1 MQRKSDSLSDA
12 EIKAAKYENKIYRL
26 YDGGGLYLNVTP
38 SGGKWWR
45 FKYRF
50 KRKEKC
56 LSLGTYPI
64 TGLEDARR
72 SRDAAK
78 ELLLQDIDPSE
89 IRKQEKA
96 RSKAEHLEG
105 QRLPSVRV
113 SFDGRIEIWKGS
125 NTMRLTWDEARFIA
139 NLLTNITR

>member
-1 MQRKSDSLSDA
+1 MQRKSNSLSDA
-12 EIKAAKYENKIYRL
+12 EIKAAKYENKIYKL

-78 ELLLQDIDPSE
+78 ELLFQDIDPSE

-125 NTMRLTWDEARFIA
+125 NTMRLTWDEARFIV